1 LQIGGRDIKTKIARQ
16 IRILH
21 ANTAFEPHQWTM
33 FKRVFAHNVDD
44 KKNGCAAYN
53 KPLLSETFKC
63 FPSEVKL
70 VKRREDVRDD
80 ESRQVSHR
88 HFFARVKTLTQHML
102 CSRRLGACKAFESV
116 LSEQRRQSLLG
127 LAVNCP
133 YQASVQ
139 TPKLAQIY
147 VYIIKTN
154 LAETLVFR
162 KMQSSFSDRLRRCS
176 HLCLIS

>member
-1 LQIGGRDIKTKIARQ
+1 
-16 IRILH
+16 
-21 ANTAFEPHQWTM
+21 M

-70 VKRREDVRDD
+70 VKRPEDVRG
-80 ESRQVSHR
+80 R
-88 HFFARVKTLTQHML
+88 HLFAGVKTLTQQMS
-102 CSRRLGACKAFESV
+102 CSRRLGASKAFKSV
-116 LSEQRRQSLLG
+116 ISEQRRQSLLG

-154 LAETLVFR
+154 YQLKLNFYNVNNTSYYAC
-162 KMQSSFSDRLRRCS
+162 MNHC
-176 HLCLIS
+176 I